1 LEDLQVQPA
10 DEKLR
15 RYKSSWLQSITRMN
29 KNRKQKNKAEPQV
42 KIRQVGRP
50 LKKLLDAAEIG
61 LLRPNLLMD
70 DDDTF
75 L

>member
-1 LEDLQVQPA
+1 
-10 DEKLR
+10 
-15 RYKSSWLQSITRMN
+15 MN